1 MTEPRADRGQ
11 PLAILA
17 VDDEPAV
24 LELVRRALDDTRI
37 GLTAAAGG
45 PAALRHFESGAAVDL
60 LITDLRMPEMPG
72 DELAR
77 LARAGRPDLRVLFLT
92 GHAGSLFAPALQ
104 LQADDAYLD
113 KPFTRAG
120 LRQAVAQVLFG
131 TTALG
136 VTPDPDKAHHDFK
149 NKLAIIRGFSDI
161 LLTETGADD
170 PRRHDLEEIRTAAV
184 SALEL
189 LATIYPEADSGGP

>member
-1 MTEPRADRGQ
+1 MTELRADRGQ

-17 VDDEPAV
+17 VDDEPGV
-24 LELVRRALDDTRI
+24 LTLVQRSLDDARI
-37 GLTAAAGG
+37 RVTAAAGG
-45 PAALRHFESGAAVDL
+45 KAALAHFDSGAAIDL

-77 LARAGRPDLRVLFLT
+77 LARARQPDLRVLFLT
-92 GHAGSLFAPALQ
+92 GHAGSLFAPAPQ

-131 TTALG
+131 TTSLG
-136 VTPDPDKAHHDFK
+136 DTRDPETAHHDFK

-170 PRRHDLEEIRTAAV
+170 PRRHDLEEIRSAAV

-189 LATIYPEADSGGP
+189 LATMYPETDSSGP